1 MMEILFG
8 ESAAGRLVCARLC
21 KSADVLSF
29 ALALDAGDIA
39 QEGIGRAR
47 MDTLRALFSFAP
59 GEIGEEAARHCFAA
73 AKAGWESAKKRMLA
87 GDRKSVV

>member
-8 ESAAGRLVCARLC
+8 ESAAGGLVCARLC

-47 MDTLRALFSFAP
+47 MDTLRALF
-59 GEIGEEAARHCFAA
+59 A
-73 AKAGWESAKKRMLA
+73 AKEAIGKARGGAAVKNL
-87 GDRKSVV
+87 G